1 VLGHDLRN
9 PLGSIVSGLRI
20 LQRSPDEAKRAQVMT
35 MMEASAFRM
44 GGLIDNVMD
53 FARTRMGAGLKVP
66 PVEPQSLQPVLEQ
79 VIAEFKAVQP
89 HRRIETELSADVPVV
104 ADRQRLARLFSNL
117 IGNALVHGDAGK
129 PIRVTASTSEG
140 EFVLS
145 VANEGAA
152 ISAEAMDTLFQPFV
166 RGNSENPTGLGLGL
180 YIAKE
185 IARMHGGKLDVASTP
200 DETRFTFS
208 MPTGV

>member
-1 VLGHDLRN
+1 
-9 PLGSIVSGLRI
+9 
-20 LQRSPDEAKRAQVMT
+20 M
-35 MMEASAFRM
+35 
-44 GGLIDNVMD
+44 
-53 FARTRMGAGLKVP
+53 
-66 PVEPQSLQPVLEQ
+66 LEQ

-104 ADRQRLARLFSNL
+104 ADHQRLARLFSNL

-129 PIRVTASTSEG
+129 PVRVIAGTSGG

-166 RGNSENPTGLGLGL
+166 RGHSENPTGLGLGL

-185 IARMHGGKLDVASTP
+185 IAKMHGGKLAVT
-200 DETRFTFS
+200 
-208 MPTGV
+208 